1 MAKAVVFL
9 GEGFEEIE
17 ALTVVDVL
25 RRGQIECHMCSLK
38 GESVKG
44 AHEIEVNV
52 DMSIEEFNED
62 DYDAIILPGGMPGA
76 DNLKRCSKIIETIK
90 SFKEKEKLICAICAA
105 PMVLGYSNVLQ
116 GVNATCYPGFEEYLN
131 GANYVDKKVVVHN
144 NIITSKGPATAIY
157 FALEILKKLAS
168 EEIAKGH
175 KDSMMVTFMEQS
187 KE

>member
-25 RRGQIECHMCSLK
+25 RRGEIECHMCSLK

-44 AHEIEVNV
+44 AHKIEVKA
-52 DMSIEEFNED
+52 DMNIEEFNVD

-76 DNLKRCSKIIETIK
+76 ENLKHSSKVIEAIK
-90 SFKEKEKLICAICAA
+90 SFNEKKKLICAICAA
-105 PMVLGYSNVLQ
+105 PMVLGYSDVLK
-116 GVNATCYPGFEEYLN
+116 GVSATCYPGFEEYLN
-131 GANYVDKKVVVHN
+131 GANYVDKKVVVYN
-144 NIITSKGPATAIY
+144 NIITSKGPATAVY

-175 KDSMMVTFMEQS
+175 KDSMMVTFMEQL